1 MSDKTGKI
9 HHSEK
14 RFGVVAV
21 EQGLITRDE
30 LYEGLKT
37 QVEGDLDGGPHQ
49 PLGEILVQQGAMT
62 WAQIG
67 AVLETLGVLEK
78 AFKP

>member
-1 MSDKTGKI
+1 MSDKKGKT

-21 EQGLITRDE
+21 EQGLITRDQ
-30 LYEGLKT
+30 LYEGLKA

-49 PLGEILVQQGAMT
+49 PLGEILVQQGTMR
-62 WAQIG
+62 WAQIV
-67 AVLETLGVLEK
+67 AVFDTLAVLEK
-78 AFKP
+78 ALKP